1 MASNG
6 TGGTQ
11 DPWDRQYSMLRLGL
25 VSSCVFVVVI
35 ILVALSR
42 AHRVPLAL
50 GIAAAWL
57 VLDST
62 FIYFFLR
69 SVRRKHSN
77 SSSGFA
83 KPKPI
88 QIGPGLPHFA
98 GSGCSGGRS
107 TPPGHWGAG

>member
-1 MASNG
+1 MAAKG

-35 ILVALSR
+35 VVVALSR
-42 AHRVPLAL
+42 VHGIPLAL

-57 VLDST
+57 ILDST

-77 SSSGFA
+77 SSSGF
-83 KPKPI
+83 
-88 QIGPGLPHFA
+88 
-98 GSGCSGGRS
+98 GSPNRFK
-107 TPPGHWGAG
+107 